1 MKIVD
6 LTPNEI
12 ITVVKDLLKKG
23 KFSDQPV
30 TYELQKEA
38 LKRLVEVFEGR
49 IQWDGLMEE
58 LEALNKKYTE
68 KYK

>member
-12 ITVVKDLLKKG
+12 IAVVKDLLKKG

-38 LKRLVEVFEGR
+38 LKRLVEVFEGG

-58 LEALNKKYTE
+58 LEALDKKYTE

>member
-12 ITVVKDLLKKG
+12 IAVVKDLLKKG

-38 LKRLVEVFEGR
+38 LKRLVEVFEGQ

-58 LEALNKKYTE
+58 LEALDKKYTE

>member
-12 ITVVKDLLKKG
+12 ITVAKDLLKKG

-49 IQWDGLMEE
+49 VQWDGLMEE
-58 LEALNKKYTE
+58 LEALDKKYTE

>member
-49 IQWDGLMEE
+49 VQWDGLMEE
-58 LEALNKKYTE
+58 LETLDKKYTE

>member
-58 LEALNKKYTE
+58 LEALDKKYTE

>member
-38 LKRLVEVFEGR
+38 LKRLVEVFEGQ

-58 LEALNKKYTE
+58 LEALDKKYTE

>member
-12 ITVVKDLLKKG
+12 IAVVKDLLKKG

-58 LEALNKKYTE
+58 LEALDKKYTE

>member
-49 IQWDGLMEE
+49 MQWDGLMEE
-58 LEALNKKYTE
+58 LEALDKKYTE

>member
-12 ITVVKDLLKKG
+12 ITVVKDLFKKG

-49 IQWDGLMEE
+49 VQWDGLMEE
-58 LEALNKKYTE
+58 LEALDKKYTE

>member
-49 IQWDGLMEE
+49 VQWDGLMEE
-58 LEALNKKYTE
+58 LEALDKKYTE